1 MSQKSLIVVESPSKA
16 RTIEQ
21 YLDGEFEVIACVG
34 HVKDL
39 PSSKLGIDVKN
50 DFQMTLDVLPNRKD
64 FIKELRKKS
73 LAANKVFIAS
83 DPDREGEA
91 IAAHLASEV
100 PDEKLQRV
108 EFTEITKVGVHEGMS
123 NSRDLDGNMINAQ
136 KTRRIIDRLV
146 GYKVSPV
153 LWATLQ
159 KNMNFVNTT
168 LSAGRVQSACVKI
181 VIERDRKRQKY
192 KKTEYYDLKIKL
204 NKKDLDSPFE
214 ATLNKVKEGKIASSN
229 DFDSNTG
236 TLKNKDA
243 IILNEKEAKG
253 LVAQLKKGKWLVKSV
268 DEKPRTSNPKPPFT
282 TSTLQQEAA
291 RKLRFSAKNTMR
303 VAQQLYENGFIT
315 YMRTDSTHLSNEAVK
330 GSRDIIS
337 KLFGNDYIPKS
348 PNNYE
353 TNVKNAQEAHE
364 AIRPAHKLFKSVDA
378 VSEKLG
384 KDAGNL
390 YDLIWKRTIASQ
402 MLPAKLKQ
410 TSVIISNTDTD
421 FRASGQ
427 IIVFPGYMKIYV
439 EGKDNPDAE
448 LANKEKLLPAI
459 VVSEQLICSEIVS
472 QIHKTKPPARFTEA
486 SLVKE
491 MEMNGIGRPSTFASI
506 LDTIVRRGYVEKTKS
521 NLSPTYLGLA
531 ITQLLENHFTTL
543 VDKDFTAKM
552 ENELDAISRGELEPI
567 PFMENFYFGNKKHLG
582 LEKMLEEKVDIGKAC
597 TIPLPIGYDDIVE
610 ARIGKFGPYLRKEE
624 DTRSIPQNIFVGDL
638 TDDIIDS
645 LFRDQRE
652 DAVLGKDPE
661 SKEDIL
667 LKKGPYGHYVQ
678 LGETTKRKAIPKGIE
693 VDSVDLEVAI
703 KLISLPRVV
712 GKHPDTGIDI
722 TADYGRYGPYLKM
735 DKSNARLIG
744 PATPLTV
751 TVDEAVVLLSKSK
764 KGSSELK
771 TLGKHP
777 DTGEELVLKEGRYG
791 PYISDGKLN
800 AALKSGNDPNS
811 ITLEEAVELLSK
823 SKKGSSELK
832 TLGKHPDTGE
842 ELVLKEGRY
851 GPYISDGKLNAA
863 LRSGNDPDSITLEEA
878 VKLINLKRAA
888 PKRKK
893 PRKKRRKKK

>member
-1 MSQKSLIVVESPSKA
+1 MNQKSLIIVESPSKA

-21 YLDGEFEVIACVG
+21 YLDGEFEVVACVG

-39 PSSKLGIDVKN
+39 PSSKLGIDIEN
-50 DFQMTLDVLPNRKD
+50 NFEMTLDVLPNRKD

-73 LAANKVFIAS
+73 KAAKKVFIAS

-91 IAAHLASEV
+91 IAAHLASEI

-108 EFTEITKVGVHEGMS
+108 EFTEITKAGVTEGMN
-123 NSRDLDGNMINAQ
+123 NSRDLDINMIDAQ

-168 LSAGRVQSACVKI
+168 LSAGRVQSSCVKML
-181 VIERDRKRQKY
+181 IERDRKRQKY
-192 KKTEYYDLKIKL
+192 KRTEYFSLKVELKKENSDSAFEAIL
-204 NKKDLDSPFE
+204 NKIN
-214 ATLNKVKEGKIASSN
+214 NKKIVSSN

-236 TLKNKDA
+236 SLKNKNV
-243 IILNEKEAKG
+243 IILNEKEAKDLLSKLDSG
-253 LVAQLKKGKWLVKSV
+253 NWVVKKI

-315 YMRTDSTHLSNEAVK
+315 YMRTDSTNLSDEAVK
-330 GSRDIIS
+330 GSRDIVS
-337 KLFGNDYIPKS
+337 DLFGKDYLPNN

-364 AIRPAHKLFKSVDA
+364 AIRPAHKIFKSIDT
-378 VSEKLG
+378 VSKKLG

-410 TSVIISNTDTD
+410 TSVIISNADTD

-439 EGKDNPDAE
+439 EGKDNPEAE
-448 LANKEKLLPAI
+448 LANKEKLLPEM
-459 VVSEQLICSEIVS
+459 SENEILMCNQISS
-472 QIHKTKPPARFTEA
+472 QSHQTKPPARFTEA

-491 MEMNGIGRPSTFASI
+491 MENNGIGRPSTFASI

-531 ITQLLENHFTTL
+531 ITQLLENHFSTL
-543 VDKDFTAKM
+543 VDRDFTAKM

-567 PFMENFYFGNKKHLG
+567 PFMNDFYFGNDAHLG

-597 TIPLPIGYDDIVE
+597 TIPLPIGYDDTVE
-610 ARIGKFGPYLRKEE
+610 ARIGKFGPYMRKEE
-624 DTRSIPQNIFVGDL
+624 DTRSIPQDIYIGDL

-645 LFRDQRE
+645 LFKDQRK
-652 DAVLGKDPE
+652 DATLGKDQKT
-661 SKEDIL
+661 KEDIL

-678 LGETTKRKAIPKGIE
+678 LGESTKRKAIPKGTDIE
-693 VDSVDLEVAI
+693 SVDLDLAV
-703 KLISLPRVV
+703 KLLSLPRTV
-712 GKHPDTGIDI
+712 GEHPETGVSI

-751 TVDEAVVLLSKSK
+751 TLDEAVEILSKSK
-764 KGSSELK
+764 RGSSELK

-791 PYISDGKLN
+791 PYVSDGKVN
-800 AALKSGNDPNS
+800 AALKSDNNDPNS
-811 ITLEEAVELLSK
+811 ITLEEATE
-823 SKKGSSELK
+823 
-832 TLGKHPDTGE
+832 
-842 ELVLKEGRY
+842 
-851 GPYISDGKLNAA
+851 
-863 LRSGNDPDSITLEEA
+863 
-878 VKLINLKRAA
+878 LINLKRAA
-888 PKRKK
+888 PKR